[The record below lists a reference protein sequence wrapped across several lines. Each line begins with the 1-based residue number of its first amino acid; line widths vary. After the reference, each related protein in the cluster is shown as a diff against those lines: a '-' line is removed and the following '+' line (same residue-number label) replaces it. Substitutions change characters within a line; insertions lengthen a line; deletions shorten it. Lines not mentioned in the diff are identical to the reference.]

1 MPVCLNHPNTDS
13 VAFCVAC
20 RKPLCREC
28 VVKIENKTVCSEEC
42 YYKFVSASKRSA
54 TIIKEINE
62 SKRKSQKQIV
72 IFWAVLLQ
80 ILGIST
86 AIWFWFAPNK
96 SEMEKEWNSIS
107 REMEKSGEK
116 FKDAVGDMIPD
127 SSKYK
132 NQREGWLN

>member
-1 MPVCLNHPNTDS
+1 MMQKKRILNMPVCLNHPNTDS

-62 SKRKSQKQIV
+62 SKRKSQK
-72 IFWAVLLQ
+72 
-80 ILGIST
+80 
-86 AIWFWFAPNK
+86 
-96 SEMEKEWNSIS
+96 
-107 REMEKSGEK
+107 
-116 FKDAVGDMIPD
+116 
-127 SSKYK
+127 
-132 NQREGWLN
+132 